1 MANLKDLLYGYG
13 EATSIVPQEFVLENT
28 NHWLPQNGGCAYT
41 WNVPAGKT
49 AALFE
54 VWSGGG
60 GGAGSSCCMQGKG
73 GQAGGYMKFYVPIT
87 SGDTI
92 CMCSGGTSPANA
104 SNICGFCGCHS
115 TICKNGSWCICV
127 TGGHCHDRNICFL
140 GIQCYSCCASCY
152 CCGGMTYQSGA
163 PVVLH
168 EHYPSAS
175 VHQATQWCYDAS
187 YQYMTQAYGYSGF
200 RHQGTST
207 CCQSCHGGICY
218 TYTSCCGQACYNSAH
233 HPGSGGMTA
242 WTHGNECR
250 CGAPGAGGMIYV
262 QYW

>member
-1 MANLKDLLYGYG
+1 MWILWLSQYNLQKRLLVY
-13 EATSIVPQEFVLENT
+13 
-28 NHWLPQNGGCAYT
+28 
-41 WNVPAGKT
+41 
-49 AALFE
+49 
-54 VWSGGG
+54 
-60 GGAGSSCCMQGKG
+60 
-73 GQAGGYMKFYVPIT
+73 
-87 SGDTI
+87 
-92 CMCSGGTSPANA
+92 
-104 SNICGFCGCHS
+104 
-115 TICKNGSWCICV
+115 CV

-218 TYTSCCGQACYNSAH
+218 TYTSCCGQACYTQHITQAVV
-233 HPGSGGMTA
+233 A
-242 WTHGNECR
+242 
-250 CGAPGAGGMIYV
+250 
-262 QYW
+262 